1 MRRNR
6 LNEEHF
12 DLSAALDALRQLV
25 AGHLEHER
33 AHPVR
38 IPVAADELRARL
50 DLELSDSGME
60 VDALLDAVR
69 LVLEHT
75 PSTSSPRFFNQLF
88 AGRDNVAVLGD
99 ALAAVLNNSMYTYK
113 VGGPQVLIELTLLRR
128 MGRLMGYP
136 NADGV
141 FTPGGSL
148 SNLCAMLMARDAACP
163 EMRNEGASTRRMRV
177 YTSTESHYSV
187 RKAAGVA
194 GIGRNN
200 VVEIPADARGRM
212 LPRELEAAI
221 RTDLAAG
228 HLPTMINA
236 TAGTTVL
243 GAFDPLEEIGAI
255 AHEHDVWFHVDAA
268 HGGSLVFHPEFDEQ
282 LRGAARSD
290 SVAWDPHKMM
300 GVPLMCSVILVRE
313 RGLLEHSLNEA
324 ASYLYQGDDDE
335 LNPGVRSLQCGRRND
350 ALKLWMTWKAR
361 GDVGFR
367 ERVATLRKLT
377 LSARDRVVAD
387 PGMKLV
393 REPESMNLCF
403 DVLAVD
409 ADRLCAELH
418 ERGEAM
424 VGYAM
429 VDDRPVVR
437 LAFAN
442 PEISESD
449 LDSLFEAIRST
460 ADSLESSRVR

>member
-1 MRRNR
+1 MR
-6 LNEEHF
+6 
-12 DLSAALDALRQLV
+12 A
-25 AGHLEHER
+25 
-33 AHPVR
+33 
-38 IPVAADELRARL
+38 PVAADELRARL
-50 DLELSDSGME
+50 DLELSDLGMPL
-60 VDALLDAVR
+60 DAMLDAVR
-69 LVLEHT
+69 EVLEHT
-75 PSTSSPRFFNQLF
+75 PSTASPRFFNQLF
-88 AGRDNVAVLGD
+88 AGRDNIAVLGD

-128 MGRLMGYP
+128 MGLLMGYE

-148 SNLCAMLMARDAACP
+148 SNLCAMLMARDRTCP
-163 EMRNEGASTRRMRV
+163 EMRNSGGNGRRLRV
-177 YTSTESHYSV
+177 YTSEESHYSV

-194 GIGRNN
+194 GIGRDN
-200 VVEIPADARGRM
+200 VVEIPTDSRGRM
-212 LPRELEAAI
+212 LPQALVVALQA
-221 RTDLAAG
+221 DLAAG
-228 HLPTMINA
+228 HLPVMINA

-255 AHEHDVWFHVDAA
+255 AREYDVWFHVDAA
-268 HGGSLVFHPEFDEQ
+268 HGGSLVFHSEFDQQ
-282 LRGAARSD
+282 LSGAAGSD

-367 ERVATLRKLT
+367 ERVERLRNLT
-377 LSARDRVVAD
+377 LYARDQVVAD
-387 PGMKLV
+387 PNMQLT

-403 DVLAVD
+403 EVGDVA
-409 ADRLCAELH
+409 ADRLCTELH
-418 ERGEAM
+418 QRCDAM

-429 VDDRPVVR
+429 VDDRAVVR

-442 PEISESD
+442 PEISEAD
-449 LDSLFEAIRST
+449 IDVLFEVIRAAA
-460 ADSLESSRVR
+460 ADLALSQAR

>member
-1 MRRNR
+1 M
-6 LNEEHF
+6 NEEHF
-12 DLSAALDALRQLV
+12 DLNAAIDALRQLV

-38 IPVAADELRARL
+38 VPVAADELRERL
-50 DLELSDSGME
+50 DLELRDYGMP
-60 VDALLDAVR
+60 VDALLGSVR
-69 LVLEHT
+69 EVLEHT

-88 AGRDNVAVLGD
+88 AGRDNFAVLGD

-113 VGGPQVLIELTLLRR
+113 VGGPQVLIELTLLRH

-163 EMRNEGASTRRMRV
+163 WMREEGADARRLRV
-177 YTSTESHYSV
+177 YTSEESHYSL
-187 RKAAGVA
+187 RKAAGVS
-194 GIGRNN
+194 GIGRGN
-200 VVEIPADARGRM
+200 VVEIPADSRGRM
-212 LPRELEAAI
+212 RTRELDAAL
-221 RTDLAAG
+221 RADRAAG
-228 HLPTMINA
+228 HIPVMINA

-243 GAFDPLEEIGAI
+243 GAIDPLEEIGVVAR
-255 AHEHDVWFHVDAA
+255 EHGVWFHIDGAF
-268 HGGSLVFHPEFDEQ
+268 GGSLAFHPEFEDQ
-282 LRGAARSD
+282 MRGAADSD
-290 SVAWDPHKMM
+290 SVAWDPHKLM
-300 GVPLMCSVILVRE
+300 GVPLICSVILVKK

-350 ALKLWMTWKAR
+350 ALKLWMSWKAQ
-361 GDVGFR
+361 GDAGFR
-367 ERVATLRKLT
+367 GRVESLRKLT
-377 LSARDRVVAD
+377 LSARDRVVAS
-387 PGMKLV
+387 PRMELV

-403 DVLAVD
+403 SVHGVE
-409 ADRLCAELH
+409 ADHLCTELH
-418 ERGEAM
+418 RSGEAM

-442 PEISESD
+442 PDISEQD
-449 LDSLFEAIRST
+449 LDDLFAAILST
-460 ADSLESSRVR
+460 ADALSPKTVR